1 MEDYINLKDAF
12 GGDAPS
18 VSFVDA
24 CHYALC
30 DILQYILEN
39 VTFLTAC
46 DISMLEI
53 LVPCLSKKLCFSM
66 FSIGFYMF
74 TNSHP
79 NKM

>member
-1 MEDYINLKDAF
+1 MLQAGMLPLF
-12 GGDAPS
+12 A
-18 VSFVDA
+18 DA

-53 LVPCLSKKLCFSM
+53 LVPDVKLQHVSLRNYASACSVLDSICLQTHIQIKCD
-66 FSIGFYMF
+66 
-74 TNSHP
+74 
-79 NKM
+79 